1 MTFHSGMA
9 LGGSTLR
16 QRSLLFLP
24 LGHIVS
30 TLVAACTGSP
40 MPSKLSDDFAIA
52 FQQLTGRDPFP
63 WQTELYRRF
72 AGEDEQNRIPSVCRI
87 PTGLGKTSLIAVW
100 LIALRR
106 QPALPRRLVYVVN
119 RRTVVDQT
127 TEEVERLRQAL
138 GKFEVTPH
146 LGISTL
152 RGQFADNREWLADP
166 SRPSVICGTVD
177 MIGSRLLFSGYRIGF
192 KSRPLHAGFLGQ
204 DALLVHDEAHLE
216 PAFQTLISDIERIQN
231 DTRLDG
237 DIAVPWPKLQAMALS
252 ATSRL
257 SEDVAPGRILE
268 LTEQE
273 KVVPESF
280 PDDGSALTTVWRRL
294 SATKHLHLHVADR
307 KKQRSR
313 IVELAL
319 VHASGNSN
327 VIVFVRRVD
336 DAVDVVAELQKEL
349 AKRKLPPENVLS
361 LTGTMRG
368 HERDQLC
375 NKATFRRFLPEHI
388 SEVHN
393 SPAYLVCTSAGEVGI
408 NLSADHLVCD
418 LSTWESMVQRFGR
431 VNRFGK
437 PTDTQID
444 VVYPDDFA
452 DNSAFAPFL
461 QRTLELLRELGGD
474 ASPRKIETLDRT
486 RCEAAY
492 APPPKIPRITDILLD
507 NWAMT
512 SIRGALPGR
521 PPVEPYLHG
530 VTEWEPPRVSVA
542 WRKEVEWLPHW
553 RIVQEGEDFV
563 PGLLEVYPLKPHELL
578 NDTCER
584 VQSHL
589 QTLAN
594 TASHEIP
601 VWIIDR
607 QQQVDTRQSLQALA
621 KLSKSRFV
629 SDFSGSTILLPPTAG
644 GLSIDGMLDGK
655 AAYDEKRRDYD
666 VADEWQ
672 VARTPSDGSASL
684 KDKAVRP
691 RQRIEDGEPPEGMV
705 LVRAIRF
712 DREELPKNWQ
722 RKSRSETESEVI
734 DGLPEEDDETQDAP
748 HFWRWYVQPKS
759 SEESPGSSSAPI
771 LLDDHNDAVKK
782 VAEQFVTSLRLPED
796 LKQAVILAAAWH
808 DLGKRRERWQRS
820 IGNPEPRQFVAKS
833 VDRRRDKRWATGFRL
848 PYRHEFG
855 SLRDVLDREQAYR
868 AKLEL
873 LSDEM
878 QDVVLHLIA
887 AHHGFARPHFTA
899 DGTQDP
905 DLSGSGE
912 AAAISLQAT
921 RRFTRLQRRY
931 GRWGLAY
938 LESLLRAADWN
949 ASANEV
955 IPASAKEV
963 TR

>member
-1 MTFHSGMA
+1 M
-9 LGGSTLR
+9 
-16 QRSLLFLP
+16 P
-24 LGHIVS
+24 L
-30 TLVAACTGSP
+30 
-40 MPSKLSDDFAIA
+40 KLSDDFAIA
-52 FQQLTGRDPFP
+52 FQQLTGHDPFP

-72 AGEDEQNRIPSVCRI
+72 TADDEQNRIPSVCRI

-106 QPALPRRLVYVVN
+106 EPTLPRRLVYVVN

-138 GKFEVTPH
+138 RQFEATPH

-152 RGQFADNREWLADP
+152 RGQFADNREWLTDP

-231 DTRLDG
+231 DARLDG
-237 DIAVPWPKLQAMALS
+237 SAVPWPNLQTMALS

-257 SEDVAPGRILE
+257 SEGVAPGRILE
-268 LTEQE
+268 LTAQE
-273 KVVPESF
+273 KAVPKAF
-280 PDDGSALTTVWRRL
+280 PDDGSALTTAWRRL
-294 SATKHLHLHVADR
+294 SAKKQLHLHVADR

-319 VHASGNSN
+319 THASENSN

-336 DAVDVVAELQKEL
+336 DAVVVVAELQKEL
-349 AKRKLPPENVLS
+349 AKRKLSPETVLS

-375 NKATFRRFLPEHI
+375 NKATFRRFFPEHA
-388 SEVHN
+388 SEGHD
-393 SPAYLVCTSAGEVGI
+393 SPAYLVCTSAGEVGV

-437 PTDTQID
+437 QTDTLID
-444 VVYPDDFA
+444 VVYSDDFA
-452 DNSAFAPFL
+452 DSSAFAPYL
-461 QRTLELLRELGGD
+461 GRTLELLRELSGD
-474 ASPRKIETLDRT
+474 ASPCKIETLDRT

-530 VTEWEPPRVSVA
+530 VTEWDPPRVSVA
-542 WRKEVEWLPHW
+542 WRKEVEWLPQW
-553 RIVQEGEDFV
+553 RIIQEGQDFV
-563 PGLLEVYPLKPHELL
+563 QGLLEVYPLKPHELL

-589 QTLAN
+589 QTLAKA
-594 TASHEIP
+594 ASHEVP
-601 VWIIDR
+601 VWIVDR
-607 QQQVDTRQSLQALA
+607 QQQVDTRQSLQTLA
-621 KLSKSRFV
+621 KLSKTKFV
-629 SDFSGSTILLPPTAG
+629 SDLAGATILLPPTAG

-655 AAYDEKRRDYD
+655 STYDEKRHNYD

-672 VARTPSDGSASL
+672 TSQTSLDGSASL
-684 KDKAVRP
+684 KDKTVRP
-691 RQRIEDGEPPEGMV
+691 RQRIEDGGPPEGMA
-705 LVRAIRF
+705 LVRTIRF
-712 DREELPKNWQ
+712 DREELPKSWQ
-722 RKSRSETESEVI
+722 GKSRSETGSEVT
-734 DGLPEEDDETQDAP
+734 DGLPEEDDENQDAP

-759 SEESPGSSSAPI
+759 SEESPGSSTVPI
-771 LLDDHNDAVKK
+771 SLGDHSNAVQE
-782 VAEQFVTSLRLPED
+782 VAEQIVTSLGLPED
-796 LKQAVILAAAWH
+796 LKQAIILAAAWH

-820 IGNPEPRQFVAKS
+820 IGNPEPWQFVAKS
-833 VDRRRDKRWATGFRL
+833 VDRKKDKRWATGFRL

-855 SLRDVLDREQAYR
+855 SLRDVLDNEQAYR
-868 AKLEL
+868 AEL
-873 LSDEM
+873 DSLSDEM

-887 AHHGFARPHFTA
+887 AHHGLARPHFTA
-899 DGTQDP
+899 EGTQDP
-905 DLSGSGE
+905 ELSDSGE
-912 AAAISLQAT
+912 AAAISLEAT

-949 ASANEV
+949 TSANEV
-955 IPASAKEV
+955 VAASAKEV
-963 TR
+963 AR